1 MKKKYI
7 KVSPEIREQLKT
19 EFAKNGKPLQDATVY
34 RILRYTSDSY
44 MAEQLR
50 KRALELGGRVIE
62 EHDVTETEQ

>member
-19 EFAKNGKPLQDATVY
+19 EFAKNGKPLRDATVY

-44 MAEQLR
+44 MAGQLR

>member
-7 KVSPEIREQLKT
+7 KVSPEIREQLKS
-19 EFAKNGKPLQDATVY
+19 EFAKNGKPLRDATVY
-34 RILRYTSDSY
+34 RILRYTSNSY

>member
-19 EFAKNGKPLQDATVY
+19 EFAKNGKPLRDATVY